1 MIRPLRQFSAFVFTI
16 IIAVLLSLVPFLVF
30 GEIITDTHTVKQIFG
45 GSQSP
50 DSAKNAAA
58 ERAKREALEKAG
70 TYVENIATVKDFR
83 LEKEDIITLTAGIVK
98 LEQLSEETFLEG
110 TASFGIKIVYKI
122 TIDTSILE
130 ERIKKFLAE
139 KSNIQESKPAPI
151 ENRESEC
158 GNVKPETEALGIF
171 DWFHRLWA
179 RWKDSKFS
187 DRTRLIERLD
197 RDVQL
202 RPNDST
208 VYVNRG
214 LAHLRMG
221 NSACGCSDL
230 VKACS
235 LGSCKEYEKAKA
247 DMNCR

>member
-1 MIRPLRQFSAFVFTI
+1 MIRPLRHFSVLVFPI
-16 IIAVLLSLVPFLVF
+16 IIAVLMSLVPFFAF
-30 GEIITDTHTVKQIFG
+30 GEIITTTRTVEEIIG
-45 GSQSP
+45 DSQSR
-50 DSAKNAAA
+50 DNARNAAA
-58 ERAKREALEKAG
+58 ERAMQEALREAGA
-70 TYVENIATVKDFR
+70 YVESTTIVKNAR
-83 LEKEDIITLTAGIVK
+83 LEKEEILTITAGIVNSK
-98 LEQLSEETFLEG
+98 KLSEETFHRG
-110 TASFGIKIVYKI
+110 GAFGIKIVYET
-122 TIDTSILE
+122 TIDTSILD

-139 KSNIQESKPAPI
+139 KSNIQENKQAPI
-151 ENRESEC
+151 ENKESEC

-230 VKACS
+230 AKACS

-247 DMNCR
+247 DMSCR